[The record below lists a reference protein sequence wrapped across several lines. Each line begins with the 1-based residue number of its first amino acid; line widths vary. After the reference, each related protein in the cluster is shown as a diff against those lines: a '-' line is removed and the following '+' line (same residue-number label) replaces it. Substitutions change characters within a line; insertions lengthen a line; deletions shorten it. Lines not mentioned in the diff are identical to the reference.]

1 MLRGAI
7 VSPLYHGIIRL
18 YTTIAKLLTQADKR
32 GAAAVVP
39 VSTAADKLYLDDR
52 RYIIRL

>member
-1 MLRGAI
+1 MLREAI

-18 YTTIAKLLTQADKR
+18 YTTITKLPTQADKR